1 MTTLPASTL
10 TSAQPAATPSR
21 LTLAGL
27 ESVYDT
33 LAETLD
39 AAPPEQA
46 TLLLTKLALL
56 LAQDLGE
63 PLRFAELAKTA
74 LRDL

>member
-1 MTTLPASTL
+1 MSTPYYTTLTPHP
-10 TSAQPAATPSR
+10 PAATPST

-63 PLRFAELAKTA
+63 PQRFAELAKTA